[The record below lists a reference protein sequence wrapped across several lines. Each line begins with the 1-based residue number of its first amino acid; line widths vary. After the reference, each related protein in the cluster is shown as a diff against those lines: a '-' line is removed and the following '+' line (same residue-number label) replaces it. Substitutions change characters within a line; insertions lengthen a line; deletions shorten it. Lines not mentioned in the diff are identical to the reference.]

1 MIFTIVVLILIVSYS
16 IVPTF
21 YYKFRGTPIV
31 NEVSENKFLSLT
43 FDDGPDE
50 KYTSTLLDLLKK
62 YDIKATFFVV
72 AKFAEKNPAII
83 KRMEKE
89 GHTIGLHSLEH
100 KNGLLNGPI
109 YTNKEFEESLKIMK
123 SLNVNVKSF
132 RPPWGHLN
140 LETIY
145 NLKKH
150 DLKLV
155 LWDVI
160 IGD

>member
-89 GHTIGLHSLEH
+89 GPTIGLHSLEH
-100 KNGLLNGPI
+100 QNGLIRGPL
-109 YTNKEFEESLKIMK
+109 YTNKINEYMRNADLIVSKSGGITLFEAIYSETPIYV
-123 SLNVNVKSF
+123 VNPFLMQEVKNARF
-132 RPPWGHLN
+132 
-140 LETIY
+140 I
-145 NLKKH
+145 
-150 DLKLV
+150 
-155 LWDVI
+155 
-160 IGD
+160 

>member
-89 GHTIGLHSLEH
+89 GHTIGLHSLEDI
-100 KNGLLNGPI
+100 KMV
-109 YTNKEFEESLKIMK
+109 F
-123 SLNVNVKSF
+123 
-132 RPPWGHLN
+132 
-140 LETIY
+140 
-145 NLKKH
+145 
-150 DLKLV
+150 
-155 LWDVI
+155 
-160 IGD
+160 